1 MEIHEMKDA
10 FLKSAV
16 HVVARDGLEK
26 ATTKAIAKEAGLNEA
41 YIYKCYS
48 GKDELLNEALHMEDA
63 NFADL
68 LHETLPI
75 MHETSLTYKQ
85 RCFILW
91 KRSWEFILEERDD
104 CIFYIRF
111 YFSALGIGSVY
122 HKHLE
127 SYRPLVEKVRHAFR
141 PNVNIDMVIHQIFST
156 MLFFASRVM
165 DGDLEQ
171 NEATTEWVFEQIY
184 CFIVPNIRPELLTE
198 KETETDLCERP

>member
-48 GKDELLNEALHMEDA
+48 GKDELLKEALHAEDA
-63 NFADL
+63 NFAAL
-68 LHETLPI
+68 LAETLPI
-75 MHETSLTYKQ
+75 MHDTFFSYKQ

-91 KRSWEFILEERDD
+91 KRSWEFILQERDD

-111 YFSALGIGSVY
+111 YFAALGIGSVY
-122 HKHLE
+122 RKHVD
-127 SYRPLVEKVRHAFR
+127 SYRPLLERIRHAFR
-141 PNVNIDMVIHQIFST
+141 PTANVDMVIHQIFCT

-165 DGDLEQ
+165 DGELEH

-184 CFIVPNIRPELLTE
+184 CFILPNIRPELLTE
-198 KETETDLCERP
+198 KETETNLCERP